1 MARNHYDTLGI
12 KKSADEKEIKSAY
25 RKLARKYHPDV
36 NPNDPT
42 AEGKFKE
49 ISGAYDVLGD
59 PEKRKLYDQYG
70 DNWEH
75 AEQMGPNFG
84 GGQSVDFEGFGSIFE
99 GLFGGMKGNPG
110 VNVGGFFQR
119 DEAGE
124 DVTVSIELSLEFI
137 DRGGEKTIQYQT
149 MDRLRSKGTITTVPT
164 SKSVPVKI
172 PAGIEDG
179 KKLRIPNKGQV
190 GSSGQAGDLFVLVNW
205 AKNGTFEKV
214 GDHLEVDV
222 AVPFTTAALGGEI
235 EVPTLRS
242 TVKMK
247 VPAGVQ
253 SGQKMRLGG
262 QGIARMNGGRTD
274 LIARAKITVPKQ
286 LTEAQRALLEQ
297 FVALEEAR
305 EKAAH

>member
-12 KKSADEKEIKSAY
+12 KKSADEKEIKSAS

-42 AEGKFKE
+42 AEGKYKE

-124 DVTVSIELSLEFI
+124 DVTVSIELPLEFI

-205 AKNGTFEKV
+205 AKNGTFERV

-286 LTEAQRALLEQ
+286 LIEAQRALLEQ